1 MLKDEGEGEEC
12 NVLFAVSDVA
22 NFRISAQGQKSKTV
36 FQPLDFFLWCLQPPA
51 RPPQL
56 SSAKPFTL
64 FMTAT
69 LPGIGHIPML
79 VASLACMSFTLIY
92 LTGFYVFVDIR
103 TGGTGRSRNQP
114 KVILAR
120 CKAVMVSS
128 VITAALVWSLLRVY
142 GAWADVVSSPPS

>member
-1 MLKDEGEGEEC
+1 MFFSQCQML
-12 NVLFAVSDVA
+12 L
-22 NFRISAQGQKSKTV
+22 ISEYRHRAKNLKLS
-36 FQPLDFFLWCLQPPA
+36 FSLSIFWSAAPA

-56 SSAKPFTL
+56 SSAKPFTR

-69 LPGIGHIPML
+69 LPGIGHVPML
-79 VASLACMSFTLIY
+79 VASLACMSFTVIY

-128 VITAALVWSLLRVY
+128 VITAALVWYLLSVY